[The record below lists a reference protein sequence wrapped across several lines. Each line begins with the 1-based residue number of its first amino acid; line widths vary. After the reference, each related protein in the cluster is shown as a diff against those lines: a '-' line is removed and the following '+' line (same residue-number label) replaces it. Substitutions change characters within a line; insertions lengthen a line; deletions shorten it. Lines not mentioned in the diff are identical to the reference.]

1 MATGYRFDEF
11 EPRKGSNVSAFR
23 DLNSLKRFVGSQSGT
38 SKYWQV
44 NGTVVKDE
52 GGPDGLTI
60 RVEGSRQIRV

>member
-23 DLNSLKRFVGSQSGT
+23 DLNSLKQFVSNQSGT
-38 SKYWQV
+38 HSKYWQV
-44 NGTVVKDE
+44 NGVIVKDE

-60 RVEGSRQIRV
+60 KVESSRQI